1 MARTSRFCT
10 GLFSGMVTLGLG
22 AGTALAQERPAAGGP
37 PGGAPARETDAN
49 SSEYVLKTQF
59 VESVKAK
66 KWKDAVE
73 TFGKLRQAHPT
84 VLTDKRLQFMH
95 AQALYESKAGSP
107 EIDPDRKGATTAL
120 EGILKQQDNHIEAL
134 YLLAKIRAASNAPGD
149 KDKAKDH
156 LIASARAGQF
166 VLRDI
171 SADKTFEFLLKEP
184 GFILRVL
191 NASNEYQVA
200 AGGQHNFFVSPLIPK
215 EAGGDD
221 EPTGPIIPGATGDEL
236 KMKDLEE
243 RIEGLFR
250 EIVKL
255 AEERQ
260 VEELIT
266 KFTEL
271 RQVMNEFGSSGTA
284 EVRKKLDKWNQRL
297 SDLGEVQLSIK
308 LQVYITEGNQHLKAM
323 ADAIRDDLFDVAL
336 DRFNQINDLCEQ
348 MRSEEREV
356 FKRNA
361 EALFLRGKALAD
373 RARRLK
379 RISEFTLKIEGVIV
393 APPDGKEADS
403 AIINDR
409 IYHEG
414 DTIYDK
420 DSEEEIPGLRV
431 VEIVRS
437 TVRFRYE
444 DTEFVREL
452 QPQK

>member
-1 MARTSRFCT
+1 MARTSRFFT
-10 GLFSGMVTLGLG
+10 GLVGVALGLG
-22 AGTALAQERPAAGGP
+22 APAQAQERPAAGA
-37 PGGAPARETDAN
+37 PGGPREADAN

-59 VESVKAK
+59 VEAVKAK

-73 TFGKLRQAHPT
+73 TFGKLREKHPT

-95 AQALYESKAGSP
+95 AQSLYESKELDP
-107 EIDPDRKGATTAL
+107 ERKGATTAL
-120 EGILKQQDNHIEAL
+120 EGILEQQDNHIEAL
-134 YLLAKIRAASNAPGD
+134 YLLAKIRAASNAAGD

-171 SADKTFEFLLKEP
+171 SADKAFEFLLKEP

-200 AGGQHNFFVSPLIPK
+200 PGGQHNFFVSPLIPK
-215 EAGGDD
+215 DD
-221 EPTGPIIPGATGDEL
+221 DPNAVTGPIVPGVTPDDQ

-250 EIVKL
+250 EIKKL
-255 AEERQ
+255 SEERQ

-271 RQVMNEFGSSGTA
+271 RAVMNEYGSSGTT
-284 EVRKKLDKWNQRL
+284 EVRKKLDKWNQQM
-297 SDLGEVQLSIK
+297 SEHGEVVLSIK

-323 ADAIRDDLFDVAL
+323 ADAIRDDQFDVAL
-336 DRFNQINDLCEQ
+336 DRFNQINDLCET
-348 MRSEEREV
+348 MRGEEREV

-393 APPDGKEADS
+393 APPDGKETDS

-409 IYHEG
+409 IYKEG

-420 DSEEEIPGLRV
+420 DSEDEIPGLKV